1 MIVYRLAHPASHAYV
16 SKVPLGPYAFV
27 PYGYASDDDLDAIE
41 AMAAAHNVDH
51 GYHPGPHQDDGL
63 DDRPNSWEFCG
74 FATLRDLTRWF
85 EGYLRPLGRAGFRLY
100 MYDVPPSKVRVGRR
114 QVLADL
120 SSLAPLQ
127 RAA

>member
-1 MIVYRLAHPASHAYV
+1 MIVYRLAHPKSALFGI
-16 SKVPLGPYAFV
+16 PRGPYAFT
-27 PYGYASDDDLDAIE
+27 PYGMASEDDLDAIDD
-41 AMAAAHNVDH
+41 MTAAHNDDRAA
-51 GYHPGPHQDDGL
+51 HPGPHQDDGL

-100 MYDVPPSKVRVGRR
+100 VYDVPPSRVRVGRR

-120 SSLAPLQ
+120 TSLTPLHG
-127 RAA
+127 AA